1 MPSDSKAIKDL
12 KANLNVTKGF
22 LDLIEKL
29 DSLPDMKKARYTDT
43 RSLYQA
49 VSKGRELEVME
60 KELEEFFG
68 PPAKPAGKSISL
80 LLRRNPSI
88 KYLDGIREEQV
99 LFIKKSKMGFY
110 YGALWP
116 WRRDPKQ
123 VTVHLGFLSPKMS
136 DKDFKKHEDQ
146 VKSKVMHEKVFE
158 KLEAGSGGQVHGISL
173 ATFLQMAAMEK
184 ITCTLKIQ
192 KDKSLGYLHLTDG
205 DLIAAETGSMKDKQA
220 AYKIISWENTVID
233 IEEAS
238 GKTENRINQPIMNIL
253 LEAATIKEEEGLRKK
268 EAPIDLKVETEVA
281 DADTEV
287 VVDLEDEVSQAID
300 AFLEEPVA
308 EVEKVPKKR
317 LPKIRLPKIR
327 LTKKNVAV
335 AVAAVIILG
344 AGTFLAMRFIQSKR
358 VEDAYKS
365 ALANVERQSGLRAK
379 VAILQSFINAHP
391 EDELAQNAAEKIK
404 EIRNLFAKQDFKLT
418 MSKAEELIKNNNH
431 EELIAVYQAYLRKH
445 PRSIHSA
452 TIRQK
457 NKEIS
462 LLTANKDY
470 DELVT
475 SAPSGTIEKTS
486 SYFKYLKKHPD
497 GKHSDE
503 IKKLIAGMSA
513 EYYSLLS
520 QEITS
525 CSNQEDW
532 EQCVQLS
539 GTFVTIY
546 PDHEMA
552 NEIKEFKTFAGER
565 LKDQKI
571 LAELKQNAERA
582 GQDYKAAKQVYFAY
596 LNAHPGS
603 SLKDKI
609 RAEIAILKEHERL
622 ARMQNAREK
631 IAALLKESGGRFVDN
646 HNGTIKDTKT
656 GLVWCMLDSLMEKQ
670 KCLSYEDAKTYVKAL
685 KTGGHQDWRLP
696 TESELVEIYKKKP
709 FFPLRETE
717 WYWTSKS
724 FSRYSDGW
732 QEMVHI
738 VTTKQETKW
747 ENEQANAKDCGAVH
761 AVRP

>member
-1 MPSDSKAIKDL
+1 MPSDSKEIKVL
-12 KANLNVTKGF
+12 KASLNITRGF
-22 LDLIEKL
+22 LDLIEKFG
-29 DSLPDMKKARYTDT
+29 SLPNMKKAKYTET
-43 RSLYQA
+43 RSLFQA
-49 VSKGRELEVME
+49 VSTGRELAVME

-88 KYLDGIREEQV
+88 KHLGGIRDEQV
-99 LFIKKSKMGFY
+99 LFIKKVKTGFY

-123 VTVHLGFLSPKMS
+123 VTVHLGFLSSKMS
-136 DKDFKKHEDQ
+136 DKDFKKIEDQ
-146 VKSKVMHEKVFE
+146 VKAKVMHEKVFK
-158 KLEAGSGGQVHGISL
+158 KLEAGSGAQVQGISL
-173 ATFLQMAAMEK
+173 STFLHMAAMEK
-184 ITCTLKIQ
+184 ITCRLKIQ
-192 KDKSLGYLHLTDG
+192 KDKDLGYLHLLDG
-205 DLIAAETGSMKDKQA
+205 DLISAEKGSLKDKKA
-220 AYKIISWENTVID
+220 ACKIISWDNTVID

-238 GKTENRINQPIMNIL
+238 DKTENKIKLPIMNIL
-253 LEAATIKEEEGLRKK
+253 VEAATIKEEEDLRKK
-268 EAPIDLKVETEVA
+268 EAPIDLKVEAEVA

-287 VVDLEDEVSQAID
+287 VIDLEDKVSEAID
-300 AFLEEPVA
+300 AFLEEPIA
-308 EVEKVPKKR
+308 EDEKAPKKR

-344 AGTFLAMRFIQSKR
+344 AGTFLAMRFIKSKR

-391 EDELAQNAAEKIK
+391 ENELAQNATEKIK
-404 EIRNLFAKQDFKLT
+404 EVRNLFAKQDFTST
-418 MSKAEELIKNNNH
+418 MSKAEELIKNNNY
-431 EELIAVYQAYLRKH
+431 EELIAIYQAYLRKH
-445 PRSIHSA
+445 PRSTHSA

-457 NKEIS
+457 SKEIS
-462 LLTANKDY
+462 LLSDSKDY
-470 DELVT
+470 DELVK
-475 SAPSGTIEKTS
+475 SAPSGTIEKIP
-486 SYFKYLKKHPD
+486 SYFKYVKKHPD
-497 GKHSDE
+497 SKHSDE
-503 IKKLIAGMSA
+503 VKKVIADMSA
-513 EYYSLLS
+513 EFYRLVS
-520 QEITS
+520 QEITN

-539 GTFVTIY
+539 DAFVTIY

-552 NEIKEFKTFAGER
+552 NEIKKFKTFAGER

-571 LAELKQNAERA
+571 LAELKQNAEGA
-582 GQDYKAAKQVYFAY
+582 GQDYKAAKQIYFAY

-622 ARMQNAREK
+622 AQMQNAREK
-631 IAALLKESGGRFVDN
+631 MAALLKESGKRFVDK
-646 HNGTIKDTKT
+646 HNDTIKDTKT
-656 GLVWCMLDSLMEKQ
+656 GLVWCMLDSQMEQQ
-670 KCLSYEDAKTYVKAL
+670 KCLSYQEAKTYVKAL

-724 FSRYSDGW
+724 FTRYSDGW
-732 QEMVHI
+732 QEIVHI

-747 ENEQANAKDCGAVH
+747 ENQQANAKDCGAVQ
-761 AVRP
+761 AVRR